1 MCYIQ
6 AGHNQDEIKS
16 QWTRWGPTNWKIYH
30 RSSPPRVSVLS
41 PTKGSPAWR
50 SGDRRRWLE
59 RIQLW
64 RSVGFDCR
72 NATLGGYRVSYTWG
86 LREKKQW
93 PPKRLGQTY
102 LLGLE
107 GLLWR
112 QGAAVAHCRDK
123 DTGCDSSREHLLVWA
138 LLDAPLFSPRSHP
151 TASARTPQANQPT
164 EQEHSPTQQQ
174 TACLKSWENSCPI
187 KTVPDTALPTR
198 GTRPSSTHL
207 WASTSSSHQ
216 EACISLLDSCTCQG
230 QRAEAR
236 TTTLQPEELSE
247 SRTKWDTPEEQLGE
261 VETGNLPQR
270 EFRVMIVKMSQD
282 LRRGMEAQIR
292 KIQEISNKDLE
303 DLKNKDEQY
312 NNWDEKYTRR
322 NQWQNIWGRR
332 INELEDRMVEITAMD
347 QNNEEKNEQKWGQYK
362 RSWEH

>member
-198 GTRPSSTHL
+198 GTELISTHQ
-207 WASTSSSHQ
+207 WAKISPSHLEACTSLLNSLIYQ
-216 EACISLLDSCTCQG
+216 EANSRSKKSYNPAACWMEAAITENQTEWQRTMSQMNEQGKMPGQKLL
-230 QRAEAR
+230 E
-236 TTTLQPEELSE
+236 
-247 SRTKWDTPEEQLGE
+247 GE
-261 VETGNLPQR
+261 IGNLPEK
-270 EFRVMIVKMSQD
+270 EFWVMIEKIIQD
-282 LRRGMEAQIR
+282 LRRRMEA
-292 KIQEISNKDLE
+292 
-303 DLKNKDEQY
+303 
-312 NNWDEKYTRR
+312 
-322 NQWQNIWGRR
+322 
-332 INELEDRMVEITAMD
+332 
-347 QNNEEKNEQKWGQYK
+347 
-362 RSWEH
+362 